1 MFMLSFKRYEVNKY
15 LGVFIGKSCYFLN
28 INTVQM
34 FCLRLAIEITVHS
47 SLVAYKDVRRE
58 TSLVDKTTKA

>member
-1 MFMLSFKRYEVNKY
+1 MFVLIFKRYELQITWLQVNVLNKY
-15 LGVFIGKSCYFLN
+15 LGVFIGKSYNFLN

-47 SLVAYKDVRRE
+47 SLVACKDV
-58 TSLVDKTTKA
+58 